1 MSRNLLLSNSHKLY
15 LRFKTN
21 SDTCMYVEML
31 CMKSV
36 TIKELFSA
44 MFLFEIGNTILF
56 AHGIS
61 AKQDSWIAVLLAMIS
76 AIPLLYLYVFLYNTY
91 KVNLTEI
98 LKISFGKIIGKM
110 ISIIY
115 MFYFFYMAARVTR
128 DYLELS
134 TSSIFPL
141 APIKFIAI
149 FLMVVTAYF
158 LLFDISVTLK
168 VASILLPFFLS
179 LVSVVFIFA
188 FTIPGYSFSKIFP
201 VFAGGII
208 PILKAAYPRIL
219 TFPFGEMFVF
229 MMVFPKL
236 KCNKDLLK
244 YSYLVYLITGILLAF
259 NDINMISAIGVK
271 EASRVNFPFYTVTRL
286 ITLGFFRNLDSL
298 YIALMII
305 GNLIKIIIFAFA
317 GLKACQSV
325 FDIKEYKFLLIPIAA
340 IIYALSIVTA
350 ESYFVQVPVELPI
363 MALYVHIPLQV
374 IVPILLLII
383 YFFKRH
389 KLHS

>member
-1 MSRNLLLSNSHKLY
+1 
-15 LRFKTN
+15 
-21 SDTCMYVEML
+21 
-31 CMKSV
+31 MKSV

-76 AIPLLYLYVFLYNTY
+76 ALPLLYLYIFLYNTY
-91 KVNLTEI
+91 NINLTEI
-98 LKISFGKIIGKM
+98 LKVSFGKIIGRI

-141 APIKFIAI
+141 APIKIIAI
-149 FLMVVTAYF
+149 FLMIVTAYF
-158 LLFDISVTLK
+158 LLFDISVTLN
-168 VASILLPFFLS
+168 VANILLPFFLS
-179 LVSVVFIFA
+179 LISIIFIFA

-201 VFAGGII
+201 IFEGGIM
-208 PILKAAYPRIL
+208 PVLKAAYPRIL

-229 MMVFPKL
+229 MMIFPEI
-236 KCNKDLLK
+236 KCSKDLFK
-244 YSYLVYLITGILLAF
+244 YSSLVYLITGILLAF
-259 NDINMISAIGVK
+259 NDINIISAIGVK

-286 ITLGFFRNLDSL
+286 ITLGFLRSLDSL

-325 FDIKEYKFLLIPIAA
+325 FDIKEYKFLIIPTATIV
-340 IIYALSIVTA
+340 YALSIVTA
-350 ESYFVQVPVELPI
+350 ESYFIQIPVELPI
-363 MALYVHIPLQV
+363 MALYVHVPLLV
-374 IVPILLLII
+374 IVPLILLIV
-383 YFFKRH
+383 YFLK
-389 KLHS
+389 KVINSCIT